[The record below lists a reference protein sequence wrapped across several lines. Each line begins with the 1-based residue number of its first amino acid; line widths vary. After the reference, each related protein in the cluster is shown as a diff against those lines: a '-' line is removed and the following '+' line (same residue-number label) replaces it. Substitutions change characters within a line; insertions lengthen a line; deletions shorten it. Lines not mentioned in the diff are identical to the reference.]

1 METIGDQIKQ
11 VRKELSLSME
21 KFGDKIGIVKSAIN
35 NIEKGLN
42 NPSERTLKLI
52 CSEFN
57 VNYAWLTEGQGD
69 MFIEIPDNILDRL
82 IQEYGLEEDNK
93 PILKAYLEAKPETRK
108 EILKFIHSLTEEI
121 NKMAK
126 EKSS

>member
-1 METIGDQIKQ
+1 METIDDRIKQ

-108 EILKFIHSLTEEI
+108 EILKFIHSLTEKI

>member
-1 METIGDQIKQ
+1 MENIGQRIYAA
-11 VRKELSLSME
+11 RKELGLSMK
-21 KFGDKIGIVKSAIN
+21 KFADRIGVSDASVN
-35 NIEKGLN
+35 NLEKGIN

-57 VNYAWLTEGQGD
+57 VNYAWLTEGQGE

-82 IQEYGLEEDNK
+82 IKEYDLEEDNK

>member
-1 METIGDQIKQ
+1 METIGDRIKQ
-11 VRKELSLSME
+11 VRKELNLSME

-82 IQEYGLEEDNK
+82 IQEYDLEEDNK

>member
-1 METIGDQIKQ
+1 MESIGQRINTL
-11 VRKELSLSME
+11 RKELNLSMK
-21 KFGDKIGIVKSAIN
+21 KFASRIGLTDGSIAH
-35 NIEKGLN
+35 IEKGVN

-57 VNYAWLTEGQGD
+57 VNYAWLTEGQGE

-82 IQEYGLEEDNK
+82 IKEYDLEEDNK

>member
-1 METIGDQIKQ
+1 MENVGDRIHTL
-11 VRKELSLSME
+11 RKELNLSME
-21 KFGDKIGIVKSAIN
+21 KFGDRIGISKVSVHS
-35 NIEKGLN
+35 IEKGVN

-57 VNYAWLTEGQGD
+57 VNYAWLTEGQGE

-82 IQEYGLEEDNK
+82 IKEYDLEEDNK

>member
-1 METIGDQIKQ
+1 METIGDRIKQ
-11 VRKELSLSME
+11 VRKELNLSME

-69 MFIEIPDNILDRL
+69 MFVEIPDNILDRL
-82 IQEYGLEEDNK
+82 IQEYDLEEDNK

>member
-1 METIGDQIKQ
+1 MENIGQRIYA
-11 VRKELSLSME
+11 VRKELGLSMK
-21 KFGDKIGIVKSAIN
+21 KFADRIGVSDASVN
-35 NIEKGLN
+35 NLEKGIN

-57 VNYAWLTEGQGD
+57 VNYAWLTEGQGE

-82 IQEYGLEEDNK
+82 IKEYDLEEDNK
-93 PILKAYLEAKPETRK
+93 LILKAYLEAKPETRK
-108 EILKFIHSLTEEI
+108 EILKFIHSLTDEI

>member
-1 METIGDQIKQ
+1 METIGDRIKQ

>member
-1 METIGDQIKQ
+1 METIGDRIKQ

-121 NKMAK
+121 SKMAK

>member
-1 METIGDQIKQ
+1 METIGDRIKQ
-11 VRKELSLSME
+11 VRKELNLSME

>member
-1 METIGDQIKQ
+1 METIGDRIKQ
-11 VRKELSLSME
+11 VRKELNLSME

-42 NPSERTLKLI
+42 NPSERTFKLI

-57 VNYAWLTEGQGD
+57 LNYAWLTEGQGD

-82 IQEYGLEEDNK
+82 IQEYDLEEDNK

>member
-1 METIGDQIKQ
+1 MENIGQRIYA
-11 VRKELSLSME
+11 VRKELGLSMK
-21 KFGDKIGIVKSAIN
+21 KFADRIGVSDASVN
-35 NIEKGLN
+35 NLEKGIN

-57 VNYAWLTEGQGD
+57 VNYAWLTEGQGE

-82 IQEYGLEEDNK
+82 IKEYDLEEDNK

-108 EILKFIHSLTEEI
+108 EILKFIHSLTKEI

>member
-1 METIGDQIKQ
+1 MENIGQRIYA
-11 VRKELSLSME
+11 VRKELKLSMK
-21 KFGDKIGIVKSAIN
+21 KFADRIGVSDASVN
-35 NIEKGLN
+35 NLEKGIN

-57 VNYAWLTEGQGD
+57 VNYAWLTDGQGD

-82 IQEYGLEEDNK
+82 IQEYDLEEDNK

>member
-1 METIGDQIKQ
+1 MTLEERIKTL
-11 VRKELSLSME
+11 RKEVGLTQTE
-21 KFGDKIGIVKSAIN
+21 FGDRLKLSRNAIASYETGIR
-35 NIEKGLN
+35 
-42 NPSERTLKLI
+42 NPNEYILKLI

-82 IQEYGLEEDNK
+82 IKEYGLEEDNK

-108 EILKFIHSLTEEI
+108 EILKFIHSLTDEL

>member
-1 METIGDQIKQ
+1 METIGDRIKQ

-57 VNYAWLTEGQGD
+57 VNYAWLTEGQGE

-82 IQEYGLEEDNK
+82 IKEYDLEEDNK

-108 EILKFIHSLTEEI
+108 EILKFIHSLTDEI